1 MQPHL
6 LKPRHATAVTLIHC
20 FFKQA
25 LFGRRKLLHACGAY
39 ELLIIRHFTSKK
51 LLNPI
56 LVVHRFVH
64 ISIF

>member
-6 LKPRHATAVTLIHC
+6 LKPRHATAVTLIHS

-25 LFGRRKLLHACGAY
+25 LFGRPKPHACGAY

-56 LVVHRFVH
+56 LVVHRFVL